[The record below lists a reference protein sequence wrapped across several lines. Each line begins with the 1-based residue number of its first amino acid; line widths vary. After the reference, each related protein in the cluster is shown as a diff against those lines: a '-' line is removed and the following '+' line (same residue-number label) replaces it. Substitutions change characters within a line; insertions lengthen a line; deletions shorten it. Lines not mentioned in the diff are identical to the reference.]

1 VAVRP
6 ESKSIRRAKP
16 PVLGEGKKD
25 PREWKR
31 SQKLDAF
38 AREVAQGKPSLRT
51 FRQMGLSAAEKRLL
65 GDLTRRYSNEVQDDV
80 GKHLVR
86 GTANA
91 LASAVT
97 LPTTGQTARGTIN
110 TVRENVASLN
120 DGPRSG
126 GKRTAAPVD
135 LTKDVR
141 SGVFPGFGRLGGK
154 AAAVSKAPVA
164 AKAAAKTPE
173 EKLLG
178 SVRGSGK
185 LRRQQES
192 LRSTE
197 RAKRAEA
204 MDKAL
209 LSAPGEEGWRRA
221 AREMAGEL
229 PRVKFGALK
238 QHDITNADIA
248 RWGEHIKTRDDFLPY
263 EKRNVKRALD
273 HVVAGHV
280 PTKSDVRLLTRL
292 WGEEKTAEVA
302 QQVTDWKRFTESGVN
317 LINVPR
323 AIKSSFDLSAPFR
336 QGLVL
341 GASHP
346 VVFAKNFPVM
356 IKAARSEKYY
366 DEQIEKIVLSD
377 TFELAQRDGL
387 AMTDLENIA
396 TREEAFIGANYAER
410 IPVAGRGV
418 RASGRA
424 YTLFLNK
431 FRKDV
436 YDMLIE
442 QAGHNDPVAGKAI
455 ADIINIATGRGRL
468 GHFEEAIKIANGVFF
483 SPRLIASRVEL
494 LMNPTL
500 YVGRNASKKI
510 ARKEARRGMRNLI
523 ISGSALL
530 YLADQIPGVDVGL
543 DPRSSDFGRIRV
555 GNTRI
560 DIWGGL
566 QPYVVAAYRIKNGEK
581 VSSTSGEVSKVGG
594 GPFGQY
600 DNFLGRFTAVVGD
613 LLQQKFA
620 PVPAYGNSWRK
631 EQTFEG
637 EKFNPAIEAGK
648 LFVPIGFESTYDTAR
663 EHGPGPA
670 AAGFGLNAFG
680 IGVNTYGPA
689 AAKPSGGGRSR
700 GGSDGSRSLRR
711 GSGGGSKSLR
721 RR

>member
-6 ESKSIRRAKP
+6 EGGKKKPGRSIYRP
-16 PVLGEGKKD
+16 PVVGEGPKD
-25 PREWKR
+25 PRAWKR
-31 SQKLDAF
+31 SKKLDDF
-38 AREVAQGKPSLRT
+38 AREVAQGKPNLRT
-51 FRQMGLSAAEKRLL
+51 FRQLGLSAAEKRTLQE
-65 GDLTRRYSNEVQDDV
+65 LTRRYSQEVQADV

-126 GKRTAAPVD
+126 GKRSAAAPD
-135 LTKDVR
+135 LTNDVR

-209 LSAPGEEGWRRA
+209 LSAPGDAGWRA
-221 AREMAGEL
+221 MLGEMAGEL
-229 PRVKFGALK
+229 PKIQFGALK
-238 QHDITNADIA
+238 QHNITKADLD
-248 RWGEHIKTRDDFLPY
+248 RWYEHIKTRPDFRPY
-263 EKRNVKRALD
+263 DKLNVKRALD
-273 HVVAGHV
+273 NLVAERV
-280 PTKSDVRLLTRL
+280 PTKSDKRLLTRL

-336 QGLVL
+336 QGLIL

-346 VVFAKNFPVM
+346 VIFAKNFPVM
-356 IKAARSEKYY
+356 VKAAKNEKYY
-366 DEQIEKIVLSD
+366 DEQIEAIVKSD
-377 TFELAQRDGL
+377 TFDLAQRDGL

-442 QAGHNDPVAGKAI
+442 QAGPNDPVAGKAI
-455 ADIINIATGRGRL
+455 ANIINIATGRGRL
-468 GHFEEAIKIANGVFF
+468 GHFEEAIKIANAAFF

-510 ARKEARRGMRNLI
+510 ARREARRGMRNLLI
-523 ISGSALL
+523 TGGTLL
-530 YLADQIPGVDVGL
+530 YLADQIPGVDVGT
-543 DPRSSDFGRIRV
+543 DPRSSDFGRIRF
-555 GNTRI
+555 GDTRI

-566 QPYVVAAYRIKNGEK
+566 QPYIVAAYRIKSGEK
-581 VSSTSGEVSKVGG
+581 MSSTSGEVSDVGG
-594 GPFGQY
+594 GAFNQY
-600 DNFLGRFTAVVGD
+600 DNFLGRFVAVTGD
-613 LLQQKFA
+613 LLQQKAA
-620 PVPAYGNSWRK
+620 PVPAYFNSWRK

-637 EKFNPAIEAGK
+637 EKFNPALEAGK

-670 AAGFGLNAFG
+670 AVGFGLNAFG
-680 IGVNTYGPA
+680 IGVNTYGAPA
-689 AAKPSGGGRSR
+689 EQPSGGGRSR
-700 GGSDGSRSLRR
+700 SRSRSRSRGGRSIYRR
-711 GSGGGSKSLR
+711 
-721 RR
+721 

>member
-6 ESKSIRRAKP
+6 EGGKKKPGRSIYRP
-16 PVLGEGKKD
+16 PVVGEGPKD
-25 PREWKR
+25 PRAWKR
-31 SQKLDAF
+31 SQKLDDF
-38 AREVAQGKPSLRT
+38 AREVAQGKPNLRT
-51 FRQMGLSAAEKRLL
+51 FRQLGLSAAEKRLL
-65 GDLTRRYSNEVQDDV
+65 GDLTRRYSQEVQADV

-97 LPTTGQTARGTIN
+97 LPTTFQTGERTAR
-110 TVRENVASLN
+110 VV
-120 DGPRSG
+120 G
-126 GKRTAAPVD
+126 GNLGVSKSVD
-135 LTKDVR
+135 DTDVE
-141 SGVFPGFGRLGGK
+141 SGVFPGFGRLGGR
-154 AAAVSKAPVA
+154 AAAVKAPVA

-273 HVVAGHV
+273 NVVAGRV

-302 QQVTDWKRFTESGVN
+302 QQVTDWKRLTESGVN

-323 AIKSSFDLSAPFR
+323 AIKSSYDLSAPFR

-356 IKAARSEKYY
+356 VKAARSEKYY

-377 TFELAQRDGL
+377 TFDLAQRDGL

-442 QAGHNDPVAGKAI
+442 QAGPNDPVAGKAI
-455 ADIINIATGRGRL
+455 ANIINIATGRGNL
-468 GHFEEAIKIANGVFF
+468 GHFEEAIKIANAAFF

-510 ARKEARRGMRNLI
+510 ARREARRGMRNLLI
-523 ISGSALL
+523 TGGALL
-530 YLADQIPGVDVGL
+530 YLADQIPGVDVGT
-543 DPRSSDFGRIRV
+543 DPRSSDFGRIRF
-555 GNTRI
+555 GDTRI

-566 QPYVVAAYRIKNGEK
+566 QPYIVAAYRIKSGEK
-581 VSSTSGEVSKVGG
+581 MSSTSGEVSDVGG
-594 GPFGQY
+594 GAFNQY
-600 DNFLGRFTAVVGD
+600 DNFLGRFVAVTGD
-613 LLQQKFA
+613 LLQQKAA
-620 PVPAYGNSWRK
+620 PVPAYFNSWRK

-637 EKFNPAIEAGK
+637 EKFNPALEAGK
-648 LFVPIGFESTYDTAR
+648 LFVPIGFESTYDTAQ

-670 AAGFGLNAFG
+670 AVGFGLNAFG
-680 IGVNTYGPA
+680 IGVNTYGAPA
-689 AAKPSGGGRSR
+689 EQPSGGGRSR
-700 GGSDGSRSLRR
+700 SRSRSRSRGGRSIYRR
-711 GSGGGSKSLR
+711 
-721 RR
+721 